1 MKVIQRLSAIIV
13 FVATFMAAGHA
24 QQAGQSQQDD
34 KQAFRF
40 RTGVEL
46 INVTATVTDGSGR
59 FVSGLRKE
67 DFRVYEDDQPQ
78 TITHFSSERVPVSLG
93 IILDTSGSM
102 VGEKM
107 IAAKRALNRFLLE
120 LLGADDEVFLYT
132 FDSSPELV
140 HGWTTDRRLVSREL
154 DALRPRGGTAMYD
167 AVAEAI
173 PLAQTGKHRKKA
185 LVIISDGHDMNS
197 HTAIDALRA
206 QIRETEILIYAI
218 GIDAQVDTEIAPRR
232 SLGGLLDIIRRNTA
246 GGGQSLMQSRPR
258 PRPFPIPGGGT
269 ARPRPSPPP
278 TRPPVNTPG
287 TAPPRIPGVPPPAPP
302 VFTPR
307 NGPSNAGAASDRVN
321 VAALRDITDDSGGRT
336 EVIRSARDLD
346 AATAYIADEL
356 SKQYYMGYAASSS
369 KDGRWHSIRVEVRN
383 AAYLVRARKGFV
395 ATP

>member
-1 MKVIQRLSAIIV
+1 MKVIHRLSVIIGL
-13 FVATFMAAGHA
+13 VATFMAAGHA
-24 QQAGQSQQDD
+24 QQAGQAQQDD

-102 VGEKM
+102 DGEKM

-120 LLGADDEVFLYT
+120 LLGPDDEVFLYR

-154 DALRPRGGTAMYD
+154 EAIRPRGGTAMYD

-185 LVIISDGHDMNS
+185 LVIISDGHDLNS

-218 GIDAQVDTEIAPRR
+218 GIDAQVETETTPRR
-232 SLGGLLDIIRRNTA
+232 SWGGLMDVIRRST
-246 GGGQSLMQSRPR
+246 GGGYSLMQSRPR

-269 ARPRPSPPP
+269 TRPRPSPPP
-278 TRPPVNTPG
+278 PTRPPVTTPPG
-287 TAPPRIPGVPPPAPP
+287 TPAPRIPGLPPSAPP
-302 VFTPR
+302 VFTPKTAS
-307 NGPSNAGAASDRVN
+307 SNSGSGSDRVN

-356 SKQYYMGYAASSS
+356 SKQYYMG
-369 KDGRWHSIRVEVRN
+369 
-383 AAYLVRARKGFV
+383 
-395 ATP
+395 

>member
-1 MKVIQRLSAIIV
+1 MTVTKRLAIV
-13 FVATFMAAGHA
+13 LFVATSIAAGQA
-24 QQAGQSQQDD
+24 QQQSGQAQQDD
-34 KQAFRF
+34 RQAFRF

-93 IILDTSGSM
+93 VVLDTSGSM
-102 VGEKM
+102 EGEKM
-107 IAAKRALNRFLLE
+107 MAAKRALNRFLLE
-120 LLGADDEVFLYT
+120 LLGPDDEVFLYR

-154 DALRPRGGTAMYD
+154 EALRPRGGTALYD

-197 HTAIDALRA
+197 HTAIQALQA

-218 GIDAQVDTEIAPRR
+218 GIDTQIDTEMLPRR
-232 SLGGLLDIIRRNTA
+232 SWGRFIGGLGLAGSALDA
-246 GGGQSLMQSRPR
+246 LMQSRPR
-258 PRPFPIPGGGT
+258 PRPFPIPGGG

-278 TRPPVNTPG
+278 TGPPAGTPPG
-287 TAPPRIPGVPPPAPP
+287 YPAPRVPGVPPPSPP
-302 VFTPR
+302 VMSPR
-307 NGPSNAGAASDRVN
+307 SGPSRTGSATDRVN

-356 SKQYYMGYAASSS
+356 SKQYYMGYAASGK
-369 KDGRWHSIRVEVRN
+369 KDGRWHAIRVEVQN
-383 AAYLVRARKGFV
+383 GHYLVRARKGFV